1 METPEQKPINAKSLG
16 ADGFDSILSK
26 LLANYTPDNQAV
38 GDRVDTQIP
47 PNAMQIFNYI
57 RVRGNANA
65 CLKEDQ
71 QQGLADEIKDLADK
85 GAENDF
91 RILQNLLTLI
101 NTSRI
106 ECADCINKTC
116 VKRDPLLRI

>member
-1 METPEQKPINAKSLG
+1 MKTPEQKSTNAKSLG
-16 ADGFDSILSK
+16 ADGFDAILSK
-26 LLANYTPDNQAV
+26 LLANYTSDDKAV

-47 PNAMQIFNYI
+47 PNAMQIFSYI
-57 RVRGNANA
+57 RVRGDKNA

-91 RILQNLLTLI
+91 KFLQTILTVI
-101 NTSRI
+101 NTSRV
-106 ECADCINKTC
+106 ECADCVNTAC
-116 VKRDPLLRI
+116 AKRRS